1 MMIQTKP
8 QDSKH
13 IAIFVHSFG
22 GSGGAERVM
31 LNLICELVDQGHRV
45 DLVMARRE
53 GLFLDQIPSSTRII
67 DLNVR
72 SARKTL
78 FTLPRLGRDSWFWAC
93 MVLAPKPHF
102 VLGALPGLANYLKL
116 ERPDALISSMDY
128 PNVVAIM
135 ARDLARVKTRVIAT
149 VHIALSMKVATIKKR
164 RVKDLPRVGHYFY
177 PRADAIVAVSQGV
190 ADDLVQVMGLPSESI
205 TTIYNPVVSPKLSMQ
220 AADSLSHPWFAG
232 DGPPVILAVGSFKVA
247 KDPLTLLKAF
257 AIVRSKR
264 PARLVI
270 LGDGKLYDELK
281 RQAEK
286 LHIARDI
293 DMPGFVDNPYKYMAR
308 ASLFV
313 LSSIYEGLPTVI
325 VEALACGCPVVSTDC
340 PSGPAEILDHG
351 RYGILVP
358 VKDEKA
364 LALAMIHALDAQ
376 HDKLFLMA
384 RGQEFSL
391 ERAAE
396 QYLRLIG

>member
-1 MMIQTKP
+1 MTQTKP
-8 QDSKH
+8 QDLKH
-13 IAIFVHSFG
+13 IAIFIHSFG

-31 LNLICELVDQGHRV
+31 LNLMCELVEQGHRV

-53 GLFLDQIPSSTRII
+53 GLFLDQIPPSIRII

-72 SARKTL
+72 SVRRTL
-78 FTLPRLGRDSWFWAC
+78 FILPFLGKDSWFWAR
-93 MVLAPKPHF
+93 MVLASKPHF
-102 VLGALPGLANYLKL
+102 VLGALPGLIKYLKS

-128 PNVVAIM
+128 PNVVAVM
-135 ARDLARVKTRVIAT
+135 ARDLAKVRTRVIAT

-164 RVKDLPRVGHYFY
+164 RVKDLPRVGHHFY

-190 ADDLVQVMGLPSESI
+190 ADDLAQVMGLPSESI
-205 TTIYNPVVSPKLSMQ
+205 TTIYNPVVSPKLAMR
-220 AADSLSHPWFAG
+220 AAESLSHPWFAG

-257 AIVRSKR
+257 AIIRSKR
-264 PARLVI
+264 PVRLVI

-281 RQAEK
+281 RQTEK

-358 VKDEKA
+358 VKDEEA
-364 LALAMIHALDAQ
+364 LASAMIRALDAQ
-376 HDKLFLMA
+376 HDKLSLMA